1 MPEIFS
7 QESTGNPTPTHCGV
21 NLEKR
26 RWTGVALSRLEY
38 RLVKSNNRERSEGFK
53 EKSSGGKG
61 WAGELS
67 LTLRVRAET
76 NGISISIS
84 GQDHY
89 ACVPAK
95 SPQSCL
101 TLCDAMDCSPSGSSV
116 HGILQ
121 ARILEWVAIPV
132 SKGSSRPRD

>member
-1 MPEIFS
+1 M
-7 QESTGNPTPTHCGV
+7 
-21 NLEKR
+21 
-26 RWTGVALSRLEY
+26 
-38 RLVKSNNRERSEGFK
+38 KSNNRGRSEGTK
-53 EKSSGGKG
+53 ENSSGGKG

-76 NGISISIS
+76 HGISISVS

-89 ACVPAK
+89 VCVPAK

-101 TLCDAMDCSPSGSSV
+101 TLCDAKDCSPSGSSV

-121 ARILEWVAIPV
+121 AQILEWVATP
-132 SKGSSRPRD
+132 SSRGSSQPRD